1 MLYSKLR
8 EGLHPMEKPKI
19 EFKRKAYQKMLAWKK
34 ELAPNYALF
43 LKGARRV
50 GKSTLANKL
59 GREEY
64 KSYIEISFDKAP
76 EQIKDLFV
84 NSLEDLDL
92 FFSKLQLFYRT
103 KLYPRESLIILDEI
117 QLFPAARQALKTLLE
132 DKRYDY
138 LETGSLASISKKSK
152 KILIPSEE
160 YSVPIY
166 PMDFEEFLLAKQD
179 DMTMG
184 IIREHFESLKPFSSL
199 RRDIMLAY
207 REFML
212 VGGMPQAVD
221 AYLATKD
228 FGKAD
233 FVKQNI
239 LNLYES
245 DIEDQGEE
253 NPEYVKNIL
262 LHIPSELSKHDK
274 RYQIS
279 HLGLNARLRDYKG
292 PFGWLDDAMIVN
304 IAENVSDPSAA
315 FNLSTIDPRFK
326 CYMMD
331 TGLLVSLAYKNREY
345 LENELYKAILFDK
358 LHVNEGMI
366 VENVT
371 AQILKSRGDSIYYYR
386 HADERSKVTDME
398 IDFLIRRN
406 NKVVP
411 VEVKSS
417 SADSTVSLS
426 KFKKAFSNRIG
437 PQYVL
442 YDGDIKRDGEIVYLP
457 YFMAAVI

>member
-1 MLYSKLR
+1 M
-8 EGLHPMEKPKI
+8 
-19 EFKRKAYQKMLAWKK
+19 
-34 ELAPNYALF
+34 
-43 LKGARRV
+43 
-50 GKSTLANKL
+50 
-59 GREEY
+59 
-64 KSYIEISFDKAP
+64 
-76 EQIKDLFV
+76 
-84 NSLEDLDL
+84 
-92 FFSKLQLFYRT
+92 
-103 KLYPRESLIILDEI
+103 IILDEI

-132 DKRYDY
+132 DNRYDY

-207 REFML
+207 REYML

-245 DIEDQGEE
+245 DIEDQGKE

-274 RYQIS
+274 RYRIS

-292 PFGWLDDAMIVN
+292 PFGWLNDAMIVN

-398 IDFLIRRN
+398 IDFLIRRH

-417 SADSTVSLS
+417 SADSTVSLM